1 MKPYEEIIKEKI
13 LQKRVMSPVTLEQ
26 AVKVTEKNNSSLLAY
41 LIDNRLVEE
50 TKILR
55 LLAEVLNIEFI
66 ALKKE
71 NVSQEVLEKI
81 PAKFAWHYQFVP
93 LHLDKNKL
101 RVAVNLPLDTRTKDE
116 IELVTGHEII
126 ISLARREK
134 IKELLKL
141 CYGLGAETVEH
152 MVSQDIE
159 EISSD
164 ENRLNIEDIREK
176 AEEASVLKL
185 VNQIIVEAYHKRATD
200 IHIEPYRGKIRLRY
214 RIDGVLFDQHVPENL
229 SRFLPAIISRI
240 KIMGNL
246 NIVERR
252 IPQDGRALVRVED
265 QTLDLRVSI
274 LPTPHGESV
283 VVRIL
288 PTKMFFNLEKLGLFK
303 DELAVFEDLL
313 RKPNGIIFVTG
324 PTGSGKTTT
333 LYACLQHINR
343 QDKKIISIED
353 PIEYEMRDII
363 QIQVNPSVG
372 LTFAKG
378 LRSMLRHDPD
388 IMMVGEVRDKE
399 TAEIA
404 VRVALTGHLVFST
417 LHTNDA
423 PSSISRLID
432 IGVEPYL
439 LASSVEA
446 FIAQRLVR
454 TICPKCSRRV
464 DGIEPKLKKHI
475 KSSIKN
481 KQSELKFSKGIG
493 CEYCNFTGFYGRI
506 GVYEILPV
514 NDRVRE
520 LIKRRVSAGEIRK
533 EAIQRG
539 MRTLLQ
545 DCWEKVARGITTV
558 EEALRLSQDF
568 ISEMESVNSQEEN
581 FTIKKKKKS

>member
-1 MKPYEEIIKEKI
+1 
-13 LQKRVMSPVTLEQ
+13 
-26 AVKVTEKNNSSLLAY
+26 
-41 LIDNRLVEE
+41 
-50 TKILR
+50 
-55 LLAEVLNIEFI
+55 
-66 ALKKE
+66 
-71 NVSQEVLEKI
+71 
-81 PAKFAWHYQFVP
+81 
-93 LHLDKNKL
+93 
-101 RVAVNLPLDTRTKDE
+101 
-116 IELVTGHEII
+116 
-126 ISLARREK
+126 
-134 IKELLKL
+134 
-141 CYGLGAETVEH
+141 

-343 QDKKIISIED
+343 ILLN
-353 PIEYEMRDII
+353 MR
-363 QIQVNPSVG
+363 
-372 LTFAKG
+372 
-378 LRSMLRHDPD
+378 
-388 IMMVGEVRDKE
+388 
-399 TAEIA
+399 
-404 VRVALTGHLVFST
+404 
-417 LHTNDA
+417 
-423 PSSISRLID
+423 
-432 IGVEPYL
+432 
-439 LASSVEA
+439 
-446 FIAQRLVR
+446 
-454 TICPKCSRRV
+454 
-464 DGIEPKLKKHI
+464 
-475 KSSIKN
+475 
-481 KQSELKFSKGIG
+481 
-493 CEYCNFTGFYGRI
+493 
-506 GVYEILPV
+506 
-514 NDRVRE
+514 
-520 LIKRRVSAGEIRK
+520 
-533 EAIQRG
+533 
-539 MRTLLQ
+539 
-545 DCWEKVARGITTV
+545 
-558 EEALRLSQDF
+558 
-568 ISEMESVNSQEEN
+568 
-581 FTIKKKKKS
+581 